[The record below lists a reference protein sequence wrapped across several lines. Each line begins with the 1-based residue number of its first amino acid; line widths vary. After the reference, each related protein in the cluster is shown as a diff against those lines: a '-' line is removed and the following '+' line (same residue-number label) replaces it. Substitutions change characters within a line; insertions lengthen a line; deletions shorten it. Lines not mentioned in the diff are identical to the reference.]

1 MNKIILTTLLLIPSS
16 WSQISERNKAIDQA
30 AEQYAKAEY
39 EESVRQHLSLLNEF
53 GITAEEANFD
63 LALSYQFNEQQEEA
77 QRKFLELSA
86 ANNKAIAS
94 SAANQNGVLHGRGEK
109 YQEALQAFKTAL
121 IKDPT
126 NDIARYNYELLA
138 RWLEQNEDQQKDQEQ
153 NENQDQQEPSNYAKR
168 MKAQA
173 DELVDQFKFKEAL
186 DIMNKALEIDE
197 TVSHY
202 QEFIKN
208 LGDINE
214 INEN

>member
-16 WSQISERNKAIDQA
+16 WSQISERNNAIDSA
-30 AEQYAKAEY
+30 AEKYNKAEY

-86 ANNKAIAS
+86 AQNKSIAS
-94 SAANQNGVLHGRGEK
+94 SAANQNGVLHGRNEK

-121 IKDPT
+121 IKDPN

-138 RWLEQNEDQQKDQEQ
+138 RWLEKNEDQQKDQEQ
-153 NENQDQQEPSNYAKR
+153 DENQDQQEPSNYAKR

-173 DELVDQFKFKEAL
+173 DELVDQFKFGEAL
-186 DIMNKALEIDE
+186 DVMNKALEIDE